1 MPPASP
7 ATLAAA
13 SATDATL
20 RARLAAKLSPPSAS
34 GSEVPRGALCDLVE
48 QAPGARV
55 VLVRAPAGF
64 GKTTAL
70 LQARDRLRARGIA
83 TGWLTLDAADNDPS
97 RFVACLAQAVAA
109 MFGADV
115 DADTTLD
122 AQPDP
127 ASEPLGAIELL
138 ATGSHPFALVLD
150 DFECLQEAAV
160 LGLVREIIDHL
171 PAGGRLLIGSRS
183 LPALGLGRLRV
194 RGQLLEIDAE
204 RLRFSLEETT
214 EFLVRRR
221 HLTLPPEALAR
232 LHRKTEGWAA
242 ALWLASLAL
251 QGRPSARG
259 FVEDLSG
266 SERALADYLAEDVL
280 AAQPQPVRDFLLRT
294 CVLRHLNPA
303 LCDALAP
310 GHDSAA
316 MLAQLHE
323 NNLFVSPLQGEA
335 GGWRYHSLFA
345 SFLREQLARERPSE
359 AAGLHLAASRWY
371 ELAGRPVPAIDHAID
386 SGEQGHALALLE
398 RHAAEFLAQGRM
410 RLLARWFAALPDE
423 RLAAHPGLAM
433 IAVWAACFTRGAR
446 EAFALLGRMGCAA
459 SPAREVQA
467 HLRALRP
474 VLLAMSDR
482 LEQAYEIGQESL
494 GAPPGA
500 DPFADSVLTNAMAH
514 VVAIMGEH
522 RQAQRLLDAA
532 RRAHGASAFNRMYAE
547 SVEGMIDL
555 REGRLRQAS
564 ARFRIAVSA
573 SGGSAYG
580 AANGNAWAGVLHAGA
595 LYEGDRTDEAD
606 HLLSLYLPA
615 ACDVGLP
622 DHMILGYTMRA
633 RIAFWRGDVDL
644 AFQLLVELEY
654 LGHERQLTRV
664 AASAKLERA
673 GLLALQGN
681 GHACAE
687 ELDRADD
694 AAVWA
699 RVRRLQ
705 LPAHDIDDI
714 DIGRWR
720 CALRFGDSRPALA
733 QLPAAIA
740 EARAR
745 SRHRRALRLRV
756 LLAIAQAR
764 GGETT
769 AARATMAAALR
780 DAGTEGFVRLV
791 VDEGEPAGALVR
803 TLASAAALDEASL
816 GQPLH
821 AEYLQRLA
829 RAFGPGAPIELEPA
843 SLAQALSVEPLT
855 RTEIRVLQLLAE
867 GYSNG
872 AMAEKLFVSDST
884 VRTHLRNI
892 NMKLDAR
899 SRTQAVAIGRRL
911 GLIG

>member
-1 MPPASP
+1 MSP
-7 ATLAAA
+7 VARNSRAFPGAAEVA
-13 SATDATL
+13 L

-34 GSEVPRGALCDLVE
+34 GAEVPRGALCDLVE
-48 QAPGARV
+48 RSPGARV

-70 LQARDRLRARGIA
+70 LQARDRLQTRGIA

-97 RFVACLAQAVAA
+97 RFVACLAQAVGM
-109 MFGADV
+109 MFGADPEAGFES
-115 DADTTLD
+115 D
-122 AQPDP
+122 PDP
-127 ASEPLGAIELL
+127 VSEPLGVIERL
-138 ATGSHPFALVLD
+138 ATHPHPFALVLD
-150 DFECLQEAAV
+150 DLECLQEAAV
-160 LGLVREIIDHL
+160 LGLLREIIEHL
-171 PAGGRLLIGSRS
+171 PAGGRLLVGSRS

-214 EFLVRRR
+214 EFLTRRR
-221 HLTLPPEALAR
+221 HLALPPEALAH
-232 LHRKTEGWAA
+232 LHRQTEGWAA

-251 QGRPSARG
+251 QGRPSVRG
-259 FVEDLSG
+259 FVEGFPG

-280 AAQPQPVRDFLLRT
+280 AAQPPAVRDFLLRT
-294 CVLRHLNPA
+294 SVLRHLNTA

-316 MLAQLHE
+316 MLAHLHE
-323 NNLFVSPLQGEA
+323 NNLFVSPLQDEA

-345 SFLREQLARERPSE
+345 SFLRSQLARERPAE
-359 AAGLHLAASRWY
+359 PARLHLAASRWY
-371 ELAGRPVPAIDHAID
+371 ELADRPVPAIDHAID
-386 SGEQGHALALLE
+386 SGEHGHALALLE
-398 RHAAEFLAQGRM
+398 RHGAEFLAQGRL
-410 RLLARWFAALPDE
+410 RLLARWFAALPTE
-423 RLAAHPGLAM
+423 QLAAHPGLAM
-433 IAVWAACFTRGAR
+433 IAVWATCFTRGAR
-446 EAFALLGRMGCAA
+446 DAFALLGRLGCAD
-459 SPAREVQA
+459 SPSREVQTQ
-467 HLRALRP
+467 LRALRP

-482 LEQAYEIGQESL
+482 LEQAYEAGQESL
-494 GAPPGA
+494 NALPGTDA
-500 DPFADSVLTNAMAH
+500 FADSVLTNAMAH

-532 RRAHGASAFNRMYAE
+532 RRAQGASAFNRMYSE
-547 SVEGMIDL
+547 SVEGLIDL

-573 SGGSAYG
+573 SGRSAYG
-580 AANGNAWAGVLHAGA
+580 AAQGNAWAGVLHASV
-595 LYEGDRTDEAD
+595 LYECDRTDEAD

-622 DHMILGYTMRA
+622 DHMILGHTIRA

-654 LGHERQLTRV
+654 LGHERQLARV

-681 GHACAE
+681 GRACLE

-694 AAVWA
+694 AAVWSRA
-699 RVRRLQ
+699 RRLQ
-705 LPAHDIDDI
+705 LPAHEIDDI

-720 CALRFGDSRPALA
+720 WALRFGDARPTLA
-733 QLPAAIA
+733 ALPAAIA

-756 LLAIAQAR
+756 LQAIAQAR
-764 GGETT
+764 TGEPA
-769 AARATMAAALR
+769 AARGTMAAALR
-780 DAGTEGFVRLV
+780 DAGAEGFVRLI
-791 VDEGEPAGALVR
+791 VDEGEPAGVLVR
-803 TLASAAALDEASL
+803 ALAAAAVQDETSL

-821 AEYLQRLA
+821 ADYLQRLA
-829 RAFGPGAPIELEPA
+829 KAFGPGAPPETEA
-843 SLAQALSVEPLT
+843 SSLAPTLPVETLT